1 MRAAVPAL
9 SDSNVAMFAAI
20 ALVVSLGLPT
30 NAVPT
35 VAAATGAGLFAAA
48 AAIVAP
54 VMGVVMMDYFVLRRQ
69 VLDTDALIDAGNRAG
84 GPFWFWHG
92 VNPRAA
98 AAAAAGALIP
108 LTHFITTAVAAA
120 SVGAGA
126 AGFETVVAPG
136 LALARGATL
145 GAVVSSALY
154 MIFNK
159 IAPPGKSSS
168 SDASYSYTT
177 SSSSTS
183 SFSTSY
189 AANTTTSSAFA
200 ARVIAADGSATY
212 MDDIIRAEVESL
224 DRVTGAWGK
233 GEMATQGA
241 RWEGPGAGPGL
252 GQGQRPDDDDDDDDD
267 SEIAQAT
274 DIRSRLAR
282 AFNLDSSANIVVQP
296 AVDDADARYDAGPDG
311 SGLGLN
317 LDVGLGASLQ
327 AGLTAQLGRREARLD
342 DLRGA
347 TRRGESV
354 PEETLARVAADIDAL
369 KSELRTFKEGGSWY
383 AAGAEGRLM
392 SRAALE
398 VGGYLNGAGGEWAQ
412 ISEAAAAVT
421 RLDAAIEKL
430 AAEGDGN
437 EGTVAEMDELEEQR
451 TVWGL
456 RLVSAQIKGI
466 MGLQSAVLDEED
478 TALPGGAGAATSA
491 DGSGRVAGIKMKT
504 NLTVEMKRLEKLTAD
519 KYALLERLSETERR
533 GTVASTDA
541 AALRAEVEALRS
553 QLAATAD
560 AAMSGS
566 GGGGGDTANWQQ
578 KWAVDRLALEKRL
591 RRAEAKSALV
601 EMQADNE
608 VSVLFVEVKRLQSL
622 LGEKETS
629 LARIKWDAKTA
640 LLSQLRSDDPGRRLP
655 SANVSSLEGSSAD
668 VGDLEGEIASLRG
681 DISRLRG
688 EMAEKDR
695 SAGEATATL
704 RAQLA
709 DAATALGASE
719 DRLRDAKRREQEI
732 LASGSGDEAVR
743 AAAVEAASA
752 AARRDSIDLRAKLA
766 RAKEALKAR
775 ESDAREAEADAQ
787 HKVDEALK
795 AQSANE
801 TLATAAAGRV
811 REVEEALAA
820 KEIQLADALT
830 AAESAGVRAA
840 TLTTTVD
847 ALETEI
853 AEARA
858 TVVEKTAEVSLL
870 MKAAQQ
876 RDVRRGLRFRV
887 QGFGYKV

>member
-1 MRAAVPAL
+1 
-9 SDSNVAMFAAI
+9 
-20 ALVVSLGLPT
+20 
-30 NAVPT
+30 
-35 VAAATGAGLFAAA
+35 
-48 AAIVAP
+48 
-54 VMGVVMMDYFVLRRQ
+54 
-69 VLDTDALIDAGNRAG
+69 
-84 GPFWFWHG
+84 
-92 VNPRAA
+92 
-98 AAAAAGALIP
+98 
-108 LTHFITTAVAAA
+108 
-120 SVGAGA
+120 
-126 AGFETVVAPG
+126 
-136 LALARGATL
+136 
-145 GAVVSSALY
+145 
-154 MIFNK
+154 
-159 IAPPGKSSS
+159 
-168 SDASYSYTT
+168 
-177 SSSSTS
+177 
-183 SFSTSY
+183 
-189 AANTTTSSAFA
+189 
-200 ARVIAADGSATY
+200 
-212 MDDIIRAEVESL
+212 
-224 DRVTGAWGK
+224 
-233 GEMATQGA
+233 
-241 RWEGPGAGPGL
+241 
-252 GQGQRPDDDDDDDDD
+252 
-267 SEIAQAT
+267 
-274 DIRSRLAR
+274 
-282 AFNLDSSANIVVQP
+282 
-296 AVDDADARYDAGPDG
+296 
-311 SGLGLN
+311 
-317 LDVGLGASLQ
+317 
-327 AGLTAQLGRREARLD
+327 
-342 DLRGA
+342 
-347 TRRGESV
+347 
-354 PEETLARVAADIDAL
+354 
-369 KSELRTFKEGGSWY
+369 
-383 AAGAEGRLM
+383 
-392 SRAALE
+392 
-398 VGGYLNGAGGEWAQ
+398 
-412 ISEAAAAVT
+412 
-421 RLDAAIEKL
+421 
-430 AAEGDGN
+430 
-437 EGTVAEMDELEEQR
+437 
-451 TVWGL
+451 
-456 RLVSAQIKGI
+456 
-466 MGLQSAVLDEED
+466 
-478 TALPGGAGAATSA
+478 
-491 DGSGRVAGIKMKT
+491 
-504 NLTVEMKRLEKLTAD
+504 MKRLEKLTAD

-732 LASGSGDEAVR
+732 LASGGGDEAVR